1 MFFILLF
8 KTMPRIK
15 ETFDDMSE
23 TTRQKIKAA
32 ALSLFA
38 RKGLSVTIDE
48 IAKKAALDKE
58 LLSRHYPSKE
68 ELIVELI
75 QQAAVISGKSI
86 KEIAG
91 RDSSAAVKIK
101 QITAMM
107 CEMLSNN
114 YVGIDYFM
122 FIIQVSMSDF
132 QIPDTGLFTADMPNP
147 IESLTQIIY
156 QGQAEGSVAGG
167 DPMQLAAVYWAAIQG
182 LCCYVI
188 TGVPLSPDP
197 EILSR
202 IILKD

>member
-1 MFFILLF
+1 MSLLY
-8 KTMPRIK
+8 TMPRTK
-15 ETFDDMSE
+15 EKMDDMNE
-23 TTRQKIKAA
+23 TNRQKIKSV

-48 IAKKAALDKE
+48 IAEKAG
-58 LLSRHYPSKE
+58 LSKDIISSHYPSKE
-68 ELIVELI
+68 ELITELI
-75 QQAAVISGKSI
+75 QQAVVISGKSI

-122 FIIQVSMSDF
+122 FIIQVNMSEF
-132 QIPDTGLFTADMPNP
+132 KMPDKQLFTEDMPNP
-147 IESLTQIIY
+147 IENLTRIIY
-156 QGQAEGSVAGG
+156 QGQAEGSVVSG
-167 DPMQLAAVYWAAIQG
+167 DPMRLAAVYWAAIQG
-182 LCCYVI
+182 LCCFAI
-188 TGVPLSPDP
+188 TGIPMSPAP

-202 IILKD
+202 IILKG

>member
-1 MFFILLF
+1 
-8 KTMPRIK
+8 MPHTK
-15 ETFDDMSE
+15 EKFNDMDE
-23 TTRQKIKAA
+23 TSRQKIKAA

-48 IAKKAALDKE
+48 IAKKAD
-58 LLSRHYPSKE
+58 LSKDIFSGYYPSKE
-68 ELIVELI
+68 ELIAELI

-107 CEMLSNN
+107 CEMLSNH

-132 QIPDTGLFTADMPNP
+132 KMPDTGLFSAEMPNP
-147 IESLTQIIY
+147 IESLTRIIY
-156 QGQAEGSVAGG
+156 QGQAEGSAVNG
-167 DPMQLAAVYWAAIQG
+167 DPMRLAAVYWAAIQG
-182 LCCYVI
+182 LCCYAI
-188 TGVPLSPDP
+188 TGIPLSPDP

>member
-1 MFFILLF
+1 
-8 KTMPRIK
+8 MPRTK
-15 ETFDDMSE
+15 EIFDDMSE
-23 TTRQKIKAA
+23 TARQKIKSA

-48 IAKKAALDKE
+48 IAEKAGLGKDI
-58 LLSRHYPSKE
+58 LSSHYPSKE
-68 ELIVELI
+68 ELVGELI
-75 QQAAVISGKSI
+75 QQAVVISGKSI

-101 QITAMM
+101 QITALM

-122 FIIQVSMSDF
+122 FIIQVSMGDF
-132 QIPDTGLFTADMPNP
+132 KMPDTGLFTADMPNP
-147 IESLTQIIY
+147 IESLTRIIY
-156 QGQAEGSVAGG
+156 QGQMEGSVVNG

-182 LCCYVI
+182 LCCFAI
-188 TGVPLSPDP
+188 TGIPLSPDP
-197 EILSR
+197 SILSR

>member
-1 MFFILLF
+1 
-8 KTMPRIK
+8 MPRAK
-15 ETFDDMSE
+15 ETIDDMNE
-23 TTRQKIKAA
+23 TVRQKIKAA

-38 RKGLSVTIDE
+38 RKGLSVTVDE
-48 IAKKAALDKE
+48 IAEKAALNKE
-58 LLSRHYPSKE
+58 QISAHYPSKD
-68 ELIVELI
+68 ELIAELI
-75 QQAAVISGKSI
+75 QQAVVISGKSL

-114 YVGIDYFM
+114 YIGIDYFM

-132 QIPDTGLFTADMPNP
+132 KMPDMGLFTADMPNP
-147 IESLTQIIY
+147 IESLTRIIS
-156 QGQAEGSVAGG
+156 QGQAEGSAVTG
-167 DPMQLAAVYWAAIQG
+167 DPMQLAVVYWAAIQG
-182 LCCYVI
+182 LCCYAI
-188 TGVPLSPDP
+188 TGIPLSPDP

>member
-1 MFFILLF
+1 
-8 KTMPRIK
+8 MPHTK
-15 ETFDDMSE
+15 ETFNNTKE
-23 TTRQKIKAA
+23 TTRQKIKSA

-38 RKGLSVTIDE
+38 RKGLSITVDE
-48 IAKKAALDKE
+48 IAIKAGLGKE
-58 LLSRHYPSKE
+58 SLSEHYQTKE
-68 ELIVELI
+68 ELIAELI
-75 QQAAVISGKSI
+75 QQAVVISGKSI

-91 RDSSAAVKIK
+91 RDSSAEVKIK

-132 QIPDTGLFTADMPNP
+132 KMPDTGLFTADMPNP
-147 IESLTQIIY
+147 IEGLTRIIY
-156 QGQAEGSVAGG
+156 EGQAEGSARGG
-167 DPMQLAAVYWAAIQG
+167 DPVQLATIYWAAIQG
-182 LCCYVI
+182 LCCYAI
-188 TGVPLSPDP
+188 TGIPMSPDP